1 MRIEVSVDCTNT
13 RLVRKPFHRVLWTVT
28 LSSPTLGLVQSTDM
42 YRGTYRGYLAAVVF
56 YATDLN
62 PLYSVANPHNFIR
75 ASPFAEEKIT
85 SVYYFYSR

>member
-1 MRIEVSVDCTNT
+1 
-13 RLVRKPFHRVLWTVT
+13 
-28 LSSPTLGLVQSTDM
+28 M

-62 PLYSVANPHNFIR
+62 PLYSEANPHNFIR

-85 SVYYFYSR
+85 SVCYFYSR